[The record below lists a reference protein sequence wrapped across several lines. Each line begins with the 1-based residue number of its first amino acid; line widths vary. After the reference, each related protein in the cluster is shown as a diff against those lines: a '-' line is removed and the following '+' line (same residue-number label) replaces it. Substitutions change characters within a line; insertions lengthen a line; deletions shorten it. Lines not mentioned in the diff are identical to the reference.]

1 MSSSHSF
8 RVNLTRW
15 LQVVGD
21 QAKGRISKAGVTRKQ
36 STPNFLKRRTLLYIS
51 YPLIRTP
58 CNTCFEISFFAL
70 LPTKFLNLIWIFS
83 LTIYCS
89 RFYCLIKT
97 QMNRSFAC
105 QGTRQFHFLFKILQG
120 NISIH
125 CHIQPGFSVTVTLFR
140 IPVRN
145 LIQNNELCTYPF
157 DAGRK
162 LNIHKTFLGCL
173 LNILR
178 MFNLCFVSGGGE
190 RLNFTT
196 CVYLYDLLHF
206 MALLEEEKL
215 WNDISLDSVTTV
227 FITDIGVSTAIMV
240 SRRYLT

>member
-1 MSSSHSF
+1 MIRQKDESQKRVLQENKARQIFWKEEHYFTFLTLWYAQLVTPVLRTAFLPYCRRSF
-8 RVNLTRW
+8 WILFEF
-15 LQVVGD
+15 
-21 QAKGRISKAGVTRKQ
+21 
-36 STPNFLKRRTLLYIS
+36 FL
-51 YPLIRTP
+51 
-58 CNTCFEISFFAL
+58 
-70 LPTKFLNLIWIFS
+70 